1 MDLLTP
7 QLRLLLHQ
15 GTAYWE
21 VKWSISATPKLQNG
35 LMGKAKE
42 TKLGG
47 FSLDFVGGEIA
58 LAGAPAPLSILA
70 VNCAYLVPTLPCRAG
85 KACRVKGGR
94 RV

>member
-7 QLRLLLHQ
+7 QLRLLLHR

-47 FSLDFVGGEIA
+47 FSLDLGGGEIA
-58 LAGAPAPLSILA
+58 LAGAPSPSQHSGCQVCLPSAHLA
-70 VNCAYLVPTLPCRAG
+70 M
-85 KACRVKGGR
+85 
-94 RV
+94 

>member
-47 FSLDFVGGEIA
+47 FSLDLGER
-58 LAGAPAPLSILA
+58 GNSTSRSPQPLSAFWLSS
-70 VNCAYLVPTLPCRAG
+70 VPT
-85 KACRVKGGR
+85 
-94 RV
+94 